1 MTRERSAR
9 ERPFICRFGWH
20 RWSRRTG
27 EAGSRYYECLHC
39 RLTAVTQPRSIR
51 AAWAVLVVIGIL
63 ALANALIGLAVRRQF
78 NPGVDDYLAAGS
90 PDGPTMI
97 AELSSAL
104 SYNVIGGLIAA
115 IAVGPL
121 ALALRKPRPWARTA
135 TAVGLGAHILG
146 LMVFL
151 AADPTFYAEPG
162 RDASTVGRPL
172 WDNLVP
178 DWYGPSF
185 YILDILTLA
194 LCVAAAFLFYR
205 RSGADY
211 FADGVRG
218 PCEPLAVRPD
228 MPHRVATHG
237 A

>member
-1 MTRERSAR
+1 MSD
-9 ERPFICRFGWH
+9 PG
-20 RWSRRTG
+20 G
-27 EAGSRYYECLHC
+27 RYYECPRC

-51 AAWAVLVVIGIL
+51 AAWALLVVIGIL
-63 ALANALIGLAVRRQF
+63 GLANALIGLVVRRQF
-78 NPGVDDYLAAGS
+78 YPGVDAYLAAGS
-90 PDGPTMI
+90 PDGPRLI

-104 SYNVIGGLIAA
+104 SYDVIAGLIAA
-115 IAVGPL
+115 IAVVPL
-121 ALALRKPRPWARTA
+121 AVALRKPRPWARTA
-135 TAVGLGAHILG
+135 TAVGLGAHVLG

-151 AADPTFYAEPG
+151 AADPRFYAEPG
-162 RDASTVGRPL
+162 RDASAVGRPL

-185 YILDILTLA
+185 YILEILTLA

-205 RSGADY
+205 RSSGDY

-218 PCEPLAVRPD
+218 PREPLGIRQD